1 MSEFEKF
8 LDTLFASARN
18 AGAEVLKLDSGDLGV
33 LFAQSKN
40 EDCEKDGPNPQAH
53 EEFKPSD
60 GLIGVFQLKPREV
73 SAIQFLGSN
82 WTEVLSFLW
91 LHQIPFYS
99 CGSEVD
105 YCGDG
110 GTGRHVH
117 IPGLTGITS
126 SETLSVGRW
135 VYFHGKKGEDDYH
148 FGIYEDEDFRDMFSG
163 EKFGTD
169 SSDPLVGE
177 NEPQTEQWSFD
188 GKNFGDQPGTHNPH
202 TDLTNVVSS
211 D

>member
-1 MSEFEKF
+1 MSDKLENF
-8 LDTLFASARN
+8 LSALFNFARK

-40 EDCEKDGPNPQAH
+40 EDCEKDTPQAPL
-53 EEFKPSD
+53 EFKHSD

-99 CGSEVD
+99 CGSPMD

-135 VYFHGKKGEDDYH
+135 VYFHGKRGEDNYH

-163 EKFGTD
+163 EKFDTD

-177 NEPQTEQWSFD
+177 SEPQTVD
-188 GKNFGDQPGTHNPH
+188 
-202 TDLTNVVSS
+202 DLIGQTTTAYVSI